1 LLPLHDIIGS
11 GLQFNN
17 SSASCPV
24 DSQDQPIQPP
34 SPEQEGQAAES
45 NVSASDRSMGDFYR
59 LRQELLV
66 TTFILMAIA
75 FGPVWWYYS
84 LKIALN
90 YLVGA
95 LTGVIYLRLLAR
107 NVERLGTENTSI
119 GKSQLAVFVG
129 VIIFATQWKQ
139 LEVLPVFLGFLT
151 YKAAILVYTLKTV
164 INPSVDR

>member
-17 SSASCPV
+17 SSTSCPV
-24 DSQDQPIQPP
+24 DFQDRPIQPP
-34 SPEQEGQAAES
+34 SPDQEGQAAES
-45 NVSASDRSMGDFYR
+45 DASDRSMGEFYR

-164 INPSVDR
+164 VNPSVNR

>member
-17 SSASCPV
+17 SSTSCPV
-24 DSQDQPIQPP
+24 DSQDLPIQPP

-45 NVSASDRSMGDFYR
+45 DASDRSMGEFYR

-95 LTGVIYLRLLAR
+95 FTGVIYLRLLAR

-164 INPSVDR
+164 VKPSVDR

>member
-1 LLPLHDIIGS
+1 LLPLRDIIGS
-11 GLQFNN
+11 GFQFNN
-17 SSASCPV
+17 LSASCPV
-24 DSQDQPIQPP
+24 DSQDPSIQPP
-34 SPEQEGQAAES
+34 SPDQKDS
-45 NVSASDRSMGDFYR
+45 VSEPDLSDRSMGEFYQ

-66 TTFILMAIA
+66 TTFILMAIT

-95 LTGVIYLRLLAR
+95 FTGVIYLRLLAR

-164 INPSVDR
+164 VNPSVDQ

>member
-1 LLPLHDIIGS
+1 MS
-11 GLQFNN
+11 
-17 SSASCPV
+17 
-24 DSQDQPIQPP
+24 
-34 SPEQEGQAAES
+34 E
-45 NVSASDRSMGDFYR
+45 FYQ

-66 TTFILMAIA
+66 TTFVLMAIT

-95 LTGVIYLRLLAR
+95 FTGVIYLRLLAR

-151 YKAAILVYTLKTV
+151 YKAAILIYTLKTV
-164 INPSVDR
+164 VNPSVDQ

>member
-24 DSQDQPIQPP
+24 DSQDPSIQPP
-34 SPEQEGQAAES
+34 LPDQES
-45 NVSASDRSMGDFYR
+45 TVSEPDLSDRSMNEFYQ

-66 TTFILMAIA
+66 TTFVLMAIA

-95 LTGVIYLRLLAR
+95 FTGVIYLRLLAR

-151 YKAAILVYTLKTV
+151 YKAAILIYTLKTV
-164 INPSVDR
+164 VNPSVDQ

>member
-1 LLPLHDIIGS
+1 
-11 GLQFNN
+11 
-17 SSASCPV
+17 
-24 DSQDQPIQPP
+24 
-34 SPEQEGQAAES
+34 
-45 NVSASDRSMGDFYR
+45 MGEFYQ

-66 TTFILMAIA
+66 TTLILTAIA

-95 LTGVIYLRLLAR
+95 FTGVIYLRLLAK
-107 NVERLGTENTSI
+107 NVEKLGSSTNSI

-151 YKAAILVYTLKTV
+151 YKAAILIYTLKTV
-164 INPSVDR
+164 VNPQSSSKG

>member
-1 LLPLHDIIGS
+1 LLPLHDTIGS
-11 GLQFNN
+11 GLQFNS
-17 SSASCPV
+17 SSALSPV
-24 DSQDQPIQPP
+24 DSQDRPIQTP
-34 SPEQEGQAAES
+34 SSASKSEAAES
-45 NVSASDRSMGDFYR
+45 LSDRSMGEFYQ
-59 LRQELLV
+59 LRQELLL
-66 TTFILMAIA
+66 TTLSLIVIA

-107 NVERLGTENTSI
+107 NVEKLGSGANSV
-119 GKSQLAVFVG
+119 GKSQLAVFAG
-129 VIIFATQWKQ
+129 VMIFATQWKQ

-164 INPSVDR
+164 VNPHSSEG

>member
-1 LLPLHDIIGS
+1 
-11 GLQFNN
+11 
-17 SSASCPV
+17 
-24 DSQDQPIQPP
+24 
-34 SPEQEGQAAES
+34 
-45 NVSASDRSMGDFYR
+45 MGEFYQ
-59 LRQELLV
+59 LRQELLA
-66 TTFILMAIA
+66 TTLILMAIA

-95 LTGVIYLRLLAR
+95 FTGVIYLKLLAR
-107 NVERLGTENTSI
+107 NVERLGTGKTSV

-129 VIIFATQWKQ
+129 VMIFATQWKQ

-164 INPSVDR
+164 IAPQSVPKG

>member
-1 LLPLHDIIGS
+1 M
-11 GLQFNN
+11 
-17 SSASCPV
+17 
-24 DSQDQPIQPP
+24 DSQDPSIQPP
-34 SPEQEGQAAES
+34 SPHPESSIIDSHEPEQS
-45 NVSASDRSMGDFYR
+45 SDRSMGEFYQ
-59 LRQELLV
+59 LRQELLA
-66 TTFILMAIA
+66 TTLILMAIA

-95 LTGVIYLRLLAR
+95 FTGVIYLKLLAR
-107 NVERLGTENTSI
+107 NVERLGTGKTSV

-129 VIIFATQWKQ
+129 VMIFATQWKQ

-164 INPSVDR
+164 IAPQSVPKG